1 MIDGESTPEA
11 QDAPHSTPGSV
22 WGALRERHKEVSD
35 NTDPLYLDDPIHP
48 GVVLR
53 YHYVPLRNTTQASKR
68 ISKLRDPAAQTL
80 ASAVETILLSID
92 EILVVHPDG
101 EVPTGVTGRELY
113 SEPLRPLAEPGEP
126 PMKFDERLC
135 AGMEFP
141 EGTSRVGASIVFHW
155 FAKKEYILIEHAQE
169 VSASFTE
176 VAEDVRDEFEE
187 SLGKA

>member
-1 MIDGESTPEA
+1 MIEDGDDTT
-11 QDAPHSTPGSV
+11 QHSTPGSV
-22 WGALRERHKEVSD
+22 WSGLRERHKEVSE
-35 NTDPLYLDDPIHP
+35 NTDPLFLDDPIHP

-53 YHYVPLRNTTQASKR
+53 YHYVPLRSTTQASKR

-92 EILVVHPDG
+92 EIMLVDP
-101 EVPTGVTGRELY
+101 EGVTPHGVGGRELY
-113 SEPLRPLAEPGEP
+113 PQPLKPLAQPGEP
-126 PMKFDERLC
+126 PMRFDERLC

-141 EGTSRVGASIVFHW
+141 DGTSRVAASIVFHW
-155 FAKKEYILIEHAQE
+155 FAKKEYVLIEHAQE

-176 VAEDVRDEFEE
+176 VADDVREEFEE